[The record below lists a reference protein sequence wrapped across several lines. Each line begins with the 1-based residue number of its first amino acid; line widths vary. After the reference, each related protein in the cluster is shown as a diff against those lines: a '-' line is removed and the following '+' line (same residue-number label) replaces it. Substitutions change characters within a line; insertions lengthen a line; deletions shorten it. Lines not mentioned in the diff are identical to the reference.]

1 MTTTQ
6 SEQARGYLRRLTEL
20 TRDLPRE
27 VRDDLLAG
35 IEEHLNEAEARGE
48 VSAAVVRLG
57 SPDEVAAS
65 AMAEAGREMPAR
77 GDGEWLV
84 WLSAIVLAGTV
95 AGFACLGA
103 LAAFTAHFDDDADW
117 NLSPA
122 LVFFAAVAGLL
133 AGIFG
138 TVVTWVSRWWA
149 ARDKVLLPILWL
161 AALIL
166 AVAAVEIGGLLPVE
180 LSWLISG
187 LLLLLGALGVV
198 VVIDRAVRTI
208 RKGRRLS

>member
-1 MTTTQ
+1 MTTTL

-27 VRDDLLAG
+27 ARDDLLAG
-35 IEEHLNEAEARGE
+35 IEEHLSEAEARGE
-48 VSAAVVRLG
+48 VAAAVVRLG

-65 AMAEAGREMPAR
+65 AMAEAGREVPAR
-77 GDGEWLV
+77 NDGEWLV

-103 LAAFTAHFDDDADW
+103 LVAFTEHFDDDADW
-117 NLSPA
+117 NIHPA

-138 TVVTWVSRWWA
+138 TVVTWVSRSWA
-149 ARDKVLLPILWL
+149 TRDKVLLPILWL

-166 AVAAVEIGGLLPVE
+166 AIAAVEIGALLPVE

-208 RKGRRLS
+208 RKARRIR